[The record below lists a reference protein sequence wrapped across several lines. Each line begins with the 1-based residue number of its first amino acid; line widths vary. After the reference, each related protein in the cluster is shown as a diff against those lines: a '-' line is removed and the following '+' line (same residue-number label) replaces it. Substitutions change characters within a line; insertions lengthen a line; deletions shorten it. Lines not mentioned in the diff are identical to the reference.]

1 MRRHKLEPGV
11 PARRIAFCTWF
22 LNLEDDEQMAF
33 LVSDEANFHVSGHVN
48 SRNVVRYPL
57 DRNGRPEQHVVEE
70 TAHSPKLMV
79 FAGPWDGNVFGYS
92 VFRNRNMNG
101 VMYNLLLTQRVLPEL
116 KAFNGGVLTPYIW
129 QQDGAP

>member
-1 MRRHKLEPGV
+1 
-11 PARRIAFCTWF
+11 
-22 LNLEDDEQMAF
+22 MAF

-101 VMYNLLLTQRVLPEL
+101 VMYNLLLTQRVLLEL

>member
-1 MRRHKLEPGV
+1 
-11 PARRIAFCTWF
+11 
-22 LNLEDDEQMAF
+22 MAF

-48 SRNVVRYPL
+48 SRNVVRYSL

-79 FAGPWDGNVFGYS
+79 FAGLREGNVFGYS

-116 KAFNGGVLTPYIW
+116 KAFNGCVLTPYIW